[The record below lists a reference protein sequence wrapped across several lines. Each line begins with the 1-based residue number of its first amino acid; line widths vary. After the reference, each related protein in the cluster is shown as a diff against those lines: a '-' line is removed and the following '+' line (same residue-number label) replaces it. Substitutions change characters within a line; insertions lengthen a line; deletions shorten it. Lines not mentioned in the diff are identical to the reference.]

1 MRENQKFSEAVE
13 PLVSSRSR
21 EAAKECSPRRKAWVA
36 DIERKQAPKGRKI
49 RSHAHSS
56 PEVRD
61 PRLSA
66 NCQVV
71 FDTDAIMTSRSCSPL
86 WLYVLFVSMLWAHF
100 TGVSL
105 AQNKSKQLSPTGL
118 SFAPVVNYDSGEFG
132 AYSVVIADMNQ
143 DGKPDLIVANGGGS
157 TNCPNGCVGVLLGN
171 GNGTFKNAIT
181 YGSGG
186 SNAVSIAVADVND
199 DGKPDIV
206 VLNFCA
212 AIASCAHGS
221 VGILLGN
228 GDGTFQPVVTC
239 CLVGYQSGS
248 LAVADV
254 NGDGRPDLVVA
265 NSWQCIGCYNGGIS
279 VLLGNGDGTF
289 GPAITYGSGGYIA
302 RFVGVADVNRDGEPD
317 ILVANCGVG
326 ASCYLP
332 FDGSVGVLI
341 NNGDGTFQ
349 TAVAYDSGGPYANS
363 LAVADVIGEGN
374 PSVFVANGC
383 SVEGCAA
390 STNNTVGVFL
400 GNGSGIFQKSVT
412 YGSGGQNTSSLAVS
426 DVSEDGRPDIVVANQ
441 NAANANN
448 VGVLLGNGDGTFQS
462 VVSFSSGGYFAHSI
476 ARRNRCASVPTGT
489 ITFLD
494 GTTSLGS
501 VPLTNGTA
509 SLSTTSLSASTHII
523 TASYSP
529 NTNIFTGSISSPVD
543 QIVNLAATTT
553 SLVSSVNPIQPNQS
567 VTYTATIS
575 SPYGGPTT
583 GTITFKDGKTSKIVP
598 VNGKSAL
605 WTTTYSTTGTHSI
618 SATYSGDSNNAG
630 STSGTLTEYVENFP
644 VGSKTVVTTSGSPSL
659 INQLVMF
666 TATVSSI
673 YGQIPNGESVTFWD
687 GTTQI
692 GAGTITSGVATDTTS
707 TLSAKTHT
715 IKATYAGDATF
726 KSSSGTV
733 KQIVNLYS
741 TTTSLSS
748 TPNPSKQG
756 QSVMLTAQVTSTGST
771 TPTGN
776 VLFKNGTTTLGTA
789 TLNGK
794 GVATLTTT
802 TLPVGQDSLTAAY
815 SGNALNAGSTSAP
828 LIQTVN

>member
-1 MRENQKFSEAVE
+1 M
-13 PLVSSRSR
+13 
-21 EAAKECSPRRKAWVA
+21 
-36 DIERKQAPKGRKI
+36 
-49 RSHAHSS
+49 
-56 PEVRD
+56 
-61 PRLSA
+61 
-66 NCQVV
+66 
-71 FDTDAIMTSRSCSPL
+71 
-86 WLYVLFVSMLWAHF
+86 
-100 TGVSL
+100 
-105 AQNKSKQLSPTGL
+105 
-118 SFAPVVNYDSGEFG
+118 
-132 AYSVVIADMNQ
+132 
-143 DGKPDLIVANGGGS
+143 
-157 TNCPNGCVGVLLGN
+157 
-171 GNGTFKNAIT
+171 
-181 YGSGG
+181 
-186 SNAVSIAVADVND
+186 
-199 DGKPDIV
+199 
-206 VLNFCA
+206 
-212 AIASCAHGS
+212 
-221 VGILLGN
+221 
-228 GDGTFQPVVTC
+228 
-239 CLVGYQSGS
+239 
-248 LAVADV
+248 
-254 NGDGRPDLVVA
+254 
-265 NSWQCIGCYNGGIS
+265 
-279 VLLGNGDGTF
+279 
-289 GPAITYGSGGYIA
+289 
-302 RFVGVADVNRDGEPD
+302 
-317 ILVANCGVG
+317 
-326 ASCYLP
+326 
-332 FDGSVGVLI
+332 
-341 NNGDGTFQ
+341 
-349 TAVAYDSGGPYANS
+349 
-363 LAVADVIGEGN
+363 
-374 PSVFVANGC
+374 
-383 SVEGCAA
+383 
-390 STNNTVGVFL
+390 
-400 GNGSGIFQKSVT
+400 
-412 YGSGGQNTSSLAVS
+412 
-426 DVSEDGRPDIVVANQ
+426 
-441 NAANANN
+441 
-448 VGVLLGNGDGTFQS
+448 
-462 VVSFSSGGYFAHSI
+462 
-476 ARRNRCASVPTGT
+476 PTGT

-605 WTTTYSTTGTHSI
+605 WTTTYSRTGTHSI

-666 TATVSSI
+666 TATVSSV